1 MIDKLLGFD
10 LAGRGDPGLARGMF
24 FGMLAAACDMLP
36 YLMLVVAFASVMGDG
51 RAVAV
56 STVFGVLLLSFLGA
70 WFFKARALLDSFA
83 ATYGLVADM
92 RLATADRLGRMSL
105 GAVARRRGATLADLF
120 TDRFSL
126 YQDVVTHMWWQVA
139 AAAGFPALLWLLL
152 IAVDWRLGLT
162 IAVFAP
168 VAALIVPWSFR
179 LLDGATDKVIPARD
193 DAANRIVEVAEGG
206 KDIRVLDPRRSR
218 IAAAESAVIELE
230 RRSLATEL
238 APAPAVLAFGL
249 LWSAALAA
257 AIAVGAVLWARGA
270 ISAFALIAG
279 LVLAARLVAG
289 LAELGIFLIEYRFAR
304 RALGTIR
311 DFTSEPLQPIAE
323 EPRKPVGTRVVI
335 DRVGFSHADEPT
347 LAGVS
352 LTIEEG
358 EMAALVGP
366 SGSGKS
372 TLVSLI
378 ARLWDVD
385 TGSIRIGGVDV
396 RDMAPETLNATVS
409 MVLQDVALF
418 DVSVEDNIRLG
429 RPGASFDEVKAA
441 AIAARLHDRILE
453 LPEGYGTVLTG
464 AGAQLSGGERQRLAI
479 ARALLKD
486 APILILDEATASI
499 DLDNE
504 RLIQEALENL
514 TAGRTVIVIAH
525 RLWTVT
531 EADRIAVLD
540 RGRLV
545 ETGTHEALMKAGGLY
560 ERLWISQKRSRGW
573 RIGP

>member
-24 FGMLAAACDMLP
+24 FGILAAAC
-36 YLMLVVAFASVMGDG
+36 
-51 RAVAV
+51 
-56 STVFGVLLLSFLGA
+56 
-70 WFFKARALLDSFA
+70 
-83 ATYGLVADM
+83 
-92 RLATADRLGRMSL
+92 
-105 GAVARRRGATLADLF
+105 
-120 TDRFSL
+120 
-126 YQDVVTHMWWQVA
+126 
-139 AAAGFPALLWLLL
+139 
-152 IAVDWRLGLT
+152 
-162 IAVFAP
+162 
-168 VAALIVPWSFR
+168 
-179 LLDGATDKVIPARD
+179 
-193 DAANRIVEVAEGG
+193 
-206 KDIRVLDPRRSR
+206 
-218 IAAAESAVIELE
+218 
-230 RRSLATEL
+230 
-238 APAPAVLAFGL
+238 
-249 LWSAALAA
+249 
-257 AIAVGAVLWARGA
+257 AVGAGLRLPVVRRSGSGDRRWRGSVGTGCDQRFRA
-270 ISAFALIAG
+270 HRRPRAG
-279 LVLAARLVAG
+279 GAPRRR

-311 DFTSEPLQPIAE
+311 DFTSEPLQPLAE
-323 EPRKPVGTRVVI
+323 EPRKPVGTRIVI

-347 LAGVS
+347 LKGVS

-385 TGSIRIGGVDV
+385 SGSIRIGGVDV

-429 RPGASFDEVKAA
+429 RPNASFDEVKAA
-441 AIAARLHDRILE
+441 AIAARIHDRILE
-453 LPEGYGTVLTG
+453 LPEGYSTVLAG
-464 AGAQLSGGERQRLAI
+464 AGAQLSGGVRQRLAI
-479 ARALLKD
+479 ARALLTD
-486 APILILDEATASI
+486 APILVLDEATASI

-545 ETGTHEALMKAGGLY
+545 ETGRHEGLVAAGGLY
-560 ERLWISQKRSRGW
+560 ERLWNSQKRSRGW
-573 RIGP
+573 RINAS